1 MGTISQRKLAD
12 GTIRFRAEI
21 RISRKGLANFKESKT
36 FSSMRLAQKWLAM
49 REEEIEENPEI
60 LLGRS
65 DVTNIT
71 LANAIE
77 KYLDEVGNQYG
88 RTKTY
93 CLRLIQKFP
102 IAQHIITKIKQQ
114 IFQIMLLCVRMAMT
128 NSVRFS
134 PLKAAYFEISS
145 FKMAA
150 A

>member
-77 KYLDEVGNQYG
+77 NILMKLAINMVVLKPTVFASF
-88 RTKTY
+88 R
-93 CLRLIQKFP
+93 
-102 IAQHIITKIKQQ
+102 
-114 IFQIMLLCVRMAMT
+114 
-128 NSVRFS
+128 NSQ
-134 PLKAAYFEISS
+134 
-145 FKMAA
+145 
-150 A
+150 

>member
-1 MGTISQRKLAD
+1 
-12 GTIRFRAEI
+12 
-21 RISRKGLANFKESKT
+21 
-36 FSSMRLAQKWLAM
+36 MRLAQKWLAM

-93 CLRLIQKFP
+93 CLCLIQKFP
-102 IAQHIITKIKQQ
+102 IAQHIITKIKPADISDHVALRQNGYDKLGMVQ
-114 IFQIMLLCVRMAMT
+114 
-128 NSVRFS
+128 S
-134 PLKAAYFEISS
+134 FESS
-145 FKMAA
+145 LF
-150 A
+150 

>member
-77 KYLDEVGNQYG
+77 KYIDEVGNEYG

-102 IAQHIITKIKQQ
+102 IAQHIITKIKPAD
-114 IFQIMLLCVRMAMT
+114 ISDHVAF
-128 NSVRFS
+128 
-134 PLKAAYFEISS
+134 LKNGYDKLGTVQSFESS
-145 FKMAA
+145 LF
-150 A
+150 

>member
-1 MGTISQRKLAD
+1 
-12 GTIRFRAEI
+12 
-21 RISRKGLANFKESKT
+21 
-36 FSSMRLAQKWLAM
+36 MRLAQKWLAM

-77 KYLDEVGNQYG
+77 KYLDEVGNEYG

-102 IAQHIITKIKQQ
+102 IAQNNKKKIKPADISDHVALRQNGYDKLGMVQ
-114 IFQIMLLCVRMAMT
+114 
-128 NSVRFS
+128 S
-134 PLKAAYFEISS
+134 FESS
-145 FKMAA
+145 LF
-150 A
+150 